1 MGKTDEDPRDEDES
15 LKEEIKSLIR
25 QYRKK
30 DRSESDCKIIGELLA
45 IYANTN
51 IGKKQREKVVGWLI
65 NRMLKKKTKTI
76 VWEKLYV
83 FLRSKVETLNEKKPR
98 EIYFRHKER
107 GRREKNFSAKKKAG
121 ESSEETTVIEV
132 ATQKN
137 APKQKR
143 SRRCFILYQNA
154 WHSRRVATN

>member
-83 FLRSKVETLNEKKPR
+83 FLRSKVETLNEKNRGKFISAT
-98 EIYFRHKER
+98 ESADGER
-107 GRREKNFSAKKKAG
+107 KISQLKRKLENLQRKQR
-121 ESSEETTVIEV
+121 SS
-132 ATQKN
+132 K
-137 APKQKR
+137 
-143 SRRCFILYQNA
+143 
-154 WHSRRVATN
+154 